1 MSGCPE
7 PLIRPCCRMKF
18 PLLALISLCLC
29 GCASVR
35 GLDPSKMNI
44 TESPFGTTKSGQSAA
59 LYTLTNAR
67 GHEVRISTLG
77 GTIVSL
83 MVPDRDGKVEDVVL
97 GFDALRDYE
106 ERSPFFGCIT
116 GRYANRIAGGK
127 FELDGRT
134 YSLAVNN
141 GPNHLH
147 GGIVGFDKKIWKA
160 RTEKSGDAVTLI
172 LSHTSPDGDE
182 GYPGALTCEVA
193 YAWTNSDD
201 LRIDYTATASAPTVL
216 NLTNHSYFNLAGH
229 DGGRIL
235 DHQLK
240 LNADAFTPT
249 DATAIPT
256 GEIRPVEG
264 TPFDFRTAQRIGDR
278 IDSPDQQT
286 KWGFGYDHNFVVNG
300 SAGRLRPCAELS
312 DPASGRVMTVRTTEP
327 GVQLYTANFMD
338 NLKGKGGAVYPKR
351 GAVCLETQHYPD
363 SPNKPEFPSTV
374 LRPGE
379 TFRSTT
385 EFAFSTR

>member
-1 MSGCPE
+1 
-7 PLIRPCCRMKF
+7 
-18 PLLALISLCLC
+18 
-29 GCASVR
+29 
-35 GLDPSKMNI
+35 MNI
-44 TESPFGTTKSGQSAA
+44 TESSFGTSKSGQPVA
-59 LYTLTNAR
+59 LFTLTNAR
-67 GHEVRISTLG
+67 GHEVRISSLG

-83 MVPDRDGKVEDVVL
+83 TVPDRDGKLEDVVL
-97 GFDALRDYE
+97 GFDSLRDYE
-106 ERSPFFGCIT
+106 ERNPFFGCIT

-147 GGIVGFDKKIWKA
+147 GGTVGFDKKIWKA

-182 GYPGALTCEVA
+182 GYPGSLSCEVG
-193 YAWTNSDD
+193 YTWTNKDE
-201 LRIDYTATASAPTVL
+201 LRIDYTATTSAPTVL

-235 DHQLK
+235 DHQLQIR
-240 LNADAFTPT
+240 ADAFTPT

-256 GEIRPVEG
+256 GEIRQVEG
-264 TPFDFRTAQRIGDR
+264 TPFDFRSPQRIGDR
-278 IDSPDQQT
+278 IDADDQQT

-300 SAGRLRPCAELS
+300 TPGRLRPCAELS
-312 DPASGRVMTVRTTEP
+312 DPSSGRVMTVSTTEP

-351 GAVCLETQHYPD
+351 GAVCLETQHFPD
-363 SPNKPEFPSTV
+363 SPNKPSFPSTV
-374 LRPGE
+374 LRPGD